1 MLPEMVV
8 DENDKSTPT
17 VSRGPKTFNDDECCK
32 CPSTKSVDET
42 SSDVDETDES
52 STDVEEDE
60 TTTELPSTESDNS
73 TMKDRDARQFGDNSI
88 ENEIDTTT
96 PKETSEAPKDTSE
109 APTDSD
115 DLDAASRK
123 TSIQTNVDEGV
134 KNPEGLSFMESF
146 SVGGG
151 QHISSDL

>member
-1 MLPEMVV
+1 MLPEMLQ

-42 SSDVDETDES
+42 SSDGDEIGET

-60 TTTELPSTESDNS
+60 TTTEIASTESDNS

-96 PKETSEAPKDTSE
+96 PKETSEAP
-109 APTDSD
+109 TDSD

-123 TSIQTNVDEGV
+123 TSFQTNVDEGV
-134 KNPEGLSFMESF
+134 KNPEGWSFMESF

-151 QHISSDL
+151 QNISSDL